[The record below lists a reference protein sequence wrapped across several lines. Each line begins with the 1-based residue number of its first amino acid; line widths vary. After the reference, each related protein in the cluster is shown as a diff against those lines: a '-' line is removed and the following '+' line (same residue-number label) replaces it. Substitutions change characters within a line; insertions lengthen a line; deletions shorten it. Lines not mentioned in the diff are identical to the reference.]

1 MNYID
6 QGSALSRKVPNRKL
20 SKKNSL
26 FYQQSVFENEEFMQK
41 YEKNVDQLQTV
52 IEEPE
57 LKEVIQNRNEKFFQ
71 VLEQIIKVE
80 SSIKDFAKGYQKYGF
95 IVSDTGI
102 TYREWAPNAKELKL
116 NEYGCTTDNG
126 GNWEVFIPKDDDDNH
141 QIQHG
146 SKLITYCNEF
156 ERVSVWSNVKKGDQA
171 IFWNP
176 DNRYEFQ
183 QKQLQQK
190 QQSKGLKVIKQ
201 KITEVQEVNG
211 YNTIMITQQL
221 LMQLDINQI
230 TPDDLKRN
238 IDIIHDKG
246 FSVIMEIDHEQI
258 RNYLNNWDGSAFQY
272 LKEGLNQLDY
282 GKWEV
287 LRLLLSNIS
296 YWITEYQ
303 IDGFKFSNID
313 IQDDIDAAVYLML
326 ANDLIHDL
334 LPNGIS
340 IIQDMDYPVLCR
352 TIKEGGLGF
361 DFRLSKLQHKQ
372 FQQKTLFE
380 NTGEYTQ
387 AQIINALAIGSGL
400 IQTIVD
406 DKMVQLE
413 QQYGWLEEDQGD
425 VNEVD
430 QIVQIKRGKFTFL
443 INHNNQNRESLLS
456 FKITKIINK
465 EDKKWEQL
473 DENTIKIVV
482 ESEQGL
488 IIE

>member
-6 QGSALSRKVPNRKL
+6 QGTALSRKVPNRKL

-80 SSIKDFAKGYQKYGF
+80 SSIKEFAKGYQKYGF

-146 SKLITYCNEF
+146 SPLITYCNQF
-156 ERVSVWSNVKKGDQA
+156 ERASVWSSVKKGEQA

-176 DNRYEFQ
+176 DNKYEFQ
-183 QKQLQQK
+183 QQQLQQK

-201 KITEVQEVNG
+201 KITELQGVNG

-221 LMQLDINQI
+221 LMQVDVNQI

-238 IDIIHDKG
+238 IDVLHQKG
-246 FSVIMEIDHEQI
+246 FYVIMEIDHEQI
-258 RNYLNNWDGSAFQY
+258 LKYLNNWDGTQFQY
-272 LKEGLNQLDY
+272 LKDGIEQLDY

-296 YWITEYQ
+296 FWITEYQ
-303 IDGFKFSNID
+303 IDGFKFTNIE

-340 IIQDMDYPVLCR
+340 IIQNLDYPVLCR

-372 FQQKTLFE
+372 YQPKTLFE
-380 NTGEYTQ
+380 NNGMYTQ
-387 AQIINALAIGSGL
+387 AQILNALVIGSGL
-400 IQTIVD
+400 IQEIVD
-406 DKMVQLE
+406 DKFVQFE
-413 QQYGWLEEDQGD
+413 QLYGWLNDEIVQI
-425 VNEVD
+425 NEVD
-430 QIVQIKRGKFTFL
+430 FVLQIKRGNYIFL
-443 INHNNQNRESLLS
+443 INHMNENKEIVLNL
-456 FKITKIINK
+456 KINKIINK
-465 EDKKWEQL
+465 EDQKWEQL
-473 DENTIKIVV
+473 DENTIKLII

>member
-6 QGSALSRKVPNRKL
+6 QGTALSRKVPNRKL

-80 SSIKDFAKGYQKYGF
+80 SSIKEFAKGYQKYGF

-156 ERVSVWSNVKKGDQA
+156 ERASVWSNVKKGEQA

-201 KITEVQEVNG
+201 MITEVTEVIG

-230 TPDDLKRN
+230 TPDNLKKN
-238 IDIIHDKG
+238 IDIVHDKG
-246 FSVIMEIDHEQI
+246 FSVIMEIDHELI
-258 RNYLNNWDGSAFQY
+258 KNYLSNWDGSAFQY
-272 LKEGLNQLDY
+272 LKEGMDQLDY

-340 IIQDMDYPVLCR
+340 IIQDLDYPVLCR

-372 FQQKTLFE
+372 FQPKTLFE
-380 NTGEYTQ
+380 NNGVYTQ
-387 AQIINALAIGSGL
+387 AQILNALAIGSGL
-400 IQTIVD
+400 IQTVMD
-406 DKMVQLE
+406 DKIVQFE
-413 QQYGWLEEDQGD
+413 QQCGWLEEEQTD
-425 VNEVD
+425 VHEVD
-430 QIVQIKRGKFTFL
+430 QIIQIKRGKFIFL
-443 INHNNQNRESLLS
+443 INHTNQNRETILN
-456 FKITKIINK
+456 FKIKKILNK
-465 EDKKWEQL
+465 EDQKWEQL
-473 DENTIKIVV
+473 DENTVKLII